1 MTNFEQSMADYKTA
15 LADNTAATLRV
26 ESNTMELV
34 ELLKM
39 AKSGISFFTATGR
52 VLRKIVIWCGPFIT
66 IAAALWAV
74 AHGKWP
80 GES

>member
-1 MTNFEQSMADYKTA
+1 MTNFEKTMATYQASLD
-15 LADNTAATLRV
+15 DNTAATLRV
-26 ESNTMELV
+26 EGNTQELV

-39 AKSGISFFTATGR
+39 AKSGLGFFTGTGR
-52 VLRKIVIWCGPFIT
+52 VLRKVVLWCGPFIMF
-66 IAAALWAV
+66 AAAIWGL